1 MTNGDATISLQP
13 FSWYSKIQ
21 DIELSRSLIWTYLY
35 KGNHHIC
42 YQHAVPGINKSYIQ
56 IYNCRSVRKSRMKL
70 LDSSA
75 TRLHTSYDYIQE
87 SRWVRGT
94 KTAGTVWC
102 SGLLRCSHW
111 TLTTKACTFLWILHF
126 EKKGPR
132 EWIHR
137 AERDKRFYHLNK
149 VKVACNWS
157 LTNSM
162 VMRKRVRI

>member
-35 KGNHHIC
+35 KGNNHIC

-111 TLTTKACTFLWILHF
+111 TLTTKACKKQSAVPSFGSYIL
-126 EKKGPR
+126 KK
-132 EWIHR
+132 
-137 AERDKRFYHLNK
+137 K
-149 VKVACNWS
+149 VPENGFTEQSAIKDFIISTKW
-157 LTNSM
+157 
-162 VMRKRVRI
+162 K